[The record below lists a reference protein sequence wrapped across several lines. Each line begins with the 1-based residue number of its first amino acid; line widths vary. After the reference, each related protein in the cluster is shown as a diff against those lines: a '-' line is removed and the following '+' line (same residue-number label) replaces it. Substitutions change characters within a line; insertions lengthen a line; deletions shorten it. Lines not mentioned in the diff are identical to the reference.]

1 MASELVTNYGSKK
14 ITICNWTV
22 EPKKTG
28 KKYEFLHFQGNQKDI
43 YFLDIHSLWQMTKN
57 SDIFYFKNKAP
68 CSDNFQRQEKTNFKT
83 ARAPGSSL
91 VVVKQN
97 RSQNNVSSA

>member
-43 YFLDIHSLWQMTKN
+43 YFWDIHSLWQMTKIQIY
-57 SDIFYFKNKAP
+57 SILKIRPPLRQFPEARKNEFLNCP
-68 CSDNFQRQEKTNFKT
+68 STRFS
-83 ARAPGSSL
+83 P
-91 VVVKQN
+91 VVVTK
-97 RSQNNVSSA
+97 SIPK

>member
-1 MASELVTNYGSKK
+1 MKHKAFMASELVTNYGSKK

-43 YFLDIHSLWQMTKN
+43 YFLDIHSL
-57 SDIFYFKNKAP
+57 
-68 CSDNFQRQEKTNFKT
+68 
-83 ARAPGSSL
+83 
-91 VVVKQN
+91 
-97 RSQNNVSSA
+97 